1 MTVPTA
7 PAEGRTPGAPTSG
20 KTDRRT
26 RDVVP
31 ARRRSSRIGWQT
43 GPFGGIVRPR
53 VVGVLAALVG
63 LAAAGLVAS
72 VSIGQF
78 PIPVGDV
85 VRALTGAGGA
95 DAALIVRELRLPR
108 ALTGLL
114 VGAAFGLAG
123 ALMQAV
129 TRNPL
134 ASPDLIGISA
144 GASTGGVAA
153 MLIGGV
159 TSAGAG
165 SYASV
170 PVGALV
176 GAVVAA
182 AVCYGMAFRDGAITG
197 FRFVLVGIGVQGA
210 LSALTSWLLARAD
223 INEASRAMV
232 WLTGSLNGRGFE
244 HAWWAGLALLVTV
257 PLVLTL
263 IRPYQLLQYGDD
275 TARALGLPVDRAR
288 TVLLLASVVLAA
300 VATAAAGP
308 IGFVALAAPQIA
320 RRLTGTANLPLL
332 TSAVVGAALLLL
344 ADLAARLVLAPI
356 ELPVGVVT
364 GAVGAPYLMWLLARA
379 NRVG

>member
-1 MTVPTA
+1 MSVRPAPRGVATA
-7 PAEGRTPGAPTSG
+7 AAHRLAAV
-20 KTDRRT
+20 R
-26 RDVVP
+26 
-31 ARRRSSRIGWQT
+31 ARRGRWVGWEVP
-43 GPFGGIVRPR
+43 PFGGIVRPR
-53 VVGVLAALVG
+53 VVTVFVVVLG
-63 LAAAGLVAS
+63 LAAAALVAS

-85 VRALTGAGGA
+85 VRALTGTGGA

-108 ALTGLL
+108 ALTALL

-159 TSAGAG
+159 TAAGAG
-165 SYASV
+165 SYPTV
-170 PVGALV
+170 PFGALV
-176 GAVVAA
+176 GAIVAA
-182 AVCYGMAFRDGAITG
+182 TVCYGMAFRDGTITG

-210 LSALTSWLLARAD
+210 LTALTGWLLARAD

-244 HAWWAGLALLVTV
+244 HAWWAGLALLCCV
-257 PLVLTL
+257 PPVVAL
-263 IRPYQLLQYGDD
+263 IRPYQLSQYGDD
-275 TARALGLPVDRAR
+275 TARALGVPVDRAR
-288 TVLLLASVVLAA
+288 MLLLLASVVLAA

-308 IGFVALAAPQIA
+308 VGFVALAAPQIA
-320 RRLTGTANLPLL
+320 RRLTATADLPLL
-332 TSAVVGAALLLL
+332 TSGAVGATLLLL

-364 GAVGAPYLMWLLARA
+364 GAIGAPYLMWLLTRA
-379 NRVG
+379 HQSGRAG